1 MYCSLRD
8 IVLVPVAA
16 TLHIVIFVLLSYIF
30 LDVNLVLLVIR
41 WPMT

>member
-8 IVLVPVAA
+8 IVLVRIAA
-16 TLHIVIFVLLSYIF
+16 TLHIVIFVLF